1 MKKIKKTGAG
11 GEIYS
16 NTEADK
22 LSECYGVDIADEL
35 SAMLSADE
43 LSAMLS
49 AEIANSIDVEI
60 LKSLG
65 VLSTPERRKRSM
77 NKIYKKN

>member
-1 MKKIKKTGAG
+1 MIKIKKTGAG

-35 SAMLSADE
+35 SAMLSA
-43 LSAMLS
+43 
-49 AEIANSIDVEI
+49 EIANSIDVEI
-60 LKSLG
+60 LKSLE

>member
-16 NTEADK
+16 NSEADR
-22 LSECYGVDIADEL
+22 LSSNYGIDIADQ
-35 SAMLSADE
+35 

-49 AEIANSIDVEI
+49 AEIAKSIDAEI
-60 LKSLG
+60 LQTLG
-65 VLSTPERRKRSM
+65 VLSTPERRKRSLS
-77 NKIYKKN
+77 KIYKKN

>member
-16 NTEADK
+16 NSAADR
-22 LSECYGVDIADEL
+22 LSSNYGIDIGDQ
-35 SAMLSADE
+35 

-49 AEIANSIDVEI
+49 AEIAKSIDSEI
-60 LKSLG
+60 LQTLG
-65 VLSTPERRKRSM
+65 ALSTPERRKRSLS
-77 NKIYKKN
+77 KIYKKN

>member
-1 MKKIKKTGAG
+1 MKKSKKTGS

-35 SAMLSADE
+35 SAI
-43 LSAMLS
+43 LS